1 LCRLLVGSEYFK
13 PFDRKTTLPAQKFP
27 LLYFSSPERKI
38 HVRKIRISV
47 VQYLNTAPLVWSFT
61 RLPLASKYELSF
73 TVPSLCAEAL
83 RQGAADIAIIPAIE
97 YQRIED
103 LVVLPDMA
111 IASKRRVRSLLL
123 VSKSPVDQIKTLALD
138 ESSRSTQALTR
149 ILCHQHWRVAP
160 ELFEMPPDLSA
171 MLQCADAAMLI
182 GDPALRLSI
191 AIEPH
196 ASRGLGGELICSG
209 ANAGFSGAKTLHVYD
224 IVEEWRRVTGFPA
237 VLAVWAARPHAVTPE
252 VIEDFRGSL
261 AAGLQHLD
269 EISQHASRELD
280 LPKAELLR
288 YLSENIDFTLDA
300 ENLRG
305 LDAYFGSAA
314 ALGLIPANKPVRSAG
329 GDMFRPLQT
338 AASVLANAKRS

>member
-1 LCRLLVGSEYFK
+1 VSAPRRFRIFQTFRPKNHFARAKIPSAILFES
-13 PFDRKTTLPAQKFP
+13 RK
-27 LLYFSSPERKI
+27 KI